1 MSHSLR
7 PYAPEAHQTL
17 RSALLLAPPEGIPSV
32 DEIEATQTEL
42 KFLKQHAL
50 ERARKAAG
58 DLKIIENEMKKM
70 REMEKGKARALPSV
84 VQKVKREPS
93 CMCCISVSFKLNR

>member
-7 PYAPEAHQTL
+7 PYVLEAHQAL
-17 RSALLLAPPEGIPSV
+17 RSALLLAPPEGIPTV
-32 DEIEATQTEL
+32 EELEATQTEL
-42 KFLKQHAL
+42 KQLKQHAL

-70 REMEKGKARALPSV
+70 REMEKGKARALPNML
-84 VQKVKREPS
+84 QKVKREPS
-93 CMCCISVSFKLNR
+93 CACCFALWLE